1 MQAKKRGT
9 PVPETVIDQIRLWE
23 AERNRVSY
31 NRGFL
36 YDSFANE
43 QMYRET
49 VQYAKDLSVY
59 MYSNDEKRYVSFPC
73 SFFFFSSFFSLV
85 VLFSCIFRYLMADD
99 SGHERIKVF
108 LKKKY
113 G

>member
-1 MQAKKRGT
+1 LFVLGGGGEGEERAQSNNKFQARKRGT

-23 AERNRVSY
+23 SERNRVSFQK
-31 NRGFL
+31 GFL

-49 VQYAKDLSVY
+49 VQYAKDLSIY
-59 MYSNDEKRYVSFPC
+59 LYSNDEK
-73 SFFFFSSFFSLV
+73 
-85 VLFSCIFRYLMADD
+85 RYLMADD
-99 SGHERIKVF
+99 SGHERMKAF